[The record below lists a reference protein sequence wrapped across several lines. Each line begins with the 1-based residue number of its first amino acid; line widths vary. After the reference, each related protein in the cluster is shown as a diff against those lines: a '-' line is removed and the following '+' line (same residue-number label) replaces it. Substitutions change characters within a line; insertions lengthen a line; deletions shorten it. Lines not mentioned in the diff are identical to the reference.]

1 MQIKNEEELT
11 IIESKNLGE
20 GWYWYKYD
28 DGTGHLESPD
38 KEKYM
43 NYDLS
48 TNEYKLTKES
58 SWEVFPLSY
67 YYADGAELDEFDPFQ
82 FMEQEIL
89 KYNLQKSKNDEFIL

>member
-48 TNEYKLTKES
+48 TNEYKLTKE
-58 SWEVFPLSY
+58 
-67 YYADGAELDEFDPFQ
+67 
-82 FMEQEIL
+82 
-89 KYNLQKSKNDEFIL
+89 

>member
-1 MQIKNEEELT
+1 MQTKNEEELI

-48 TNEYKLTKES
+48 TNEYKLTEES

-89 KYNLQKSKNDEFIL
+89 KYNLQKSKNEEFIL